1 MISKRYRLSGLSG
14 LLLWLLCLLSSAGVA
29 HAVDAGETI
38 GGLPPAEALRLGE
51 RMYREGL
58 LPSGEPMQAIVQGD
72 IPVDGTMFSCESC
85 HLKSGMGSVE
95 GRVVTLPTNATEL
108 FKPFTF
114 SAEETIPP
122 WQSMPDTINWSIRR
136 PAYTDETLAV
146 ALAAGFDPAGREL
159 LLTMPRYL
167 LEDDDMAVLI
177 FYLKNLSAQP
187 SPGVTATTIRFATVI
202 GEDIPKQDREAM
214 IKVLQANVDF
224 HNGQMRRQEDRVT
237 KVPFYWKKKTIA
249 YRRFALDIWELHGP
263 PETWRQQLEEYNRQ
277 QPVFALVGGLVT
289 GEWRPIHEFCELNRI
304 PSVFP
309 LTEFPVISD
318 SDWYTLYFSKGYYQE
333 GEAAARFLRGH
344 GETPKNV
351 SVVQVYR
358 DTPEG
363 RALARGFAETRKLLG
378 QSQPQNVIFSGAQ
391 VPDAKFWKALA
402 SRHPSAVMML
412 WLPAEDLVNLQAWA
426 VGSSHPGR
434 LFLSYG
440 LLGEDLYALPDM
452 LRPFAYITYP
462 YLLPQNGA
470 KRATVIQTWLKFR
483 KIPLTNFS
491 IQAKMY
497 AAGWMLGNGVKM
509 ISSDY
514 YRDYFLDVFDMMND
528 ENYSIALYPLLS
540 FGQGQRYAS
549 KGCYVVQL
557 TPGDQPELVPKSDW
571 VIH

>member
-202 GEDIPKQDREAM
+202 G
-214 IKVLQANVDF
+214 VD
-224 HNGQMRRQEDRVT
+224 Q
-237 KVPFYWKKKTIA
+237 
-249 YRRFALDIWELHGP
+249 
-263 PETWRQQLEEYNRQ
+263 
-277 QPVFALVGGLVT
+277 
-289 GEWRPIHEFCELNRI
+289 
-304 PSVFP
+304 
-309 LTEFPVISD
+309 
-318 SDWYTLYFSKGYYQE
+318 
-333 GEAAARFLRGH
+333 
-344 GETPKNV
+344 
-351 SVVQVYR
+351 
-358 DTPEG
+358 
-363 RALARGFAETRKLLG
+363 
-378 QSQPQNVIFSGAQ
+378 
-391 VPDAKFWKALA
+391 
-402 SRHPSAVMML
+402 
-412 WLPAEDLVNLQAWA
+412 
-426 VGSSHPGR
+426 
-434 LFLSYG
+434 
-440 LLGEDLYALPDM
+440 
-452 LRPFAYITYP
+452 
-462 YLLPQNGA
+462 
-470 KRATVIQTWLKFR
+470 
-483 KIPLTNFS
+483 
-491 IQAKMY
+491 
-497 AAGWMLGNGVKM
+497 
-509 ISSDY
+509 
-514 YRDYFLDVFDMMND
+514 
-528 ENYSIALYPLLS
+528 
-540 FGQGQRYAS
+540 
-549 KGCYVVQL
+549 
-557 TPGDQPELVPKSDW
+557 
-571 VIH
+571 